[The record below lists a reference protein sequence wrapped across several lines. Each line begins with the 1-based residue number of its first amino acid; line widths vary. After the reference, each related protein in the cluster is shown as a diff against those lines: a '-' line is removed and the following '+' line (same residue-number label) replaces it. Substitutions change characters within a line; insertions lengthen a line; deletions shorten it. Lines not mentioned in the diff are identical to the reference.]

1 MEYLANVLP
10 VDPKFWTLSKATM
23 TKDLIKIEA
32 GGTASTTL
40 THDQVQFTPKAFKVT
55 VKFLGE
61 FDEFSPAAFAKLLI
75 KDKDKKYQVFTAPF
89 QVTSKTSNA
98 YYMQAELITNVAD
111 FNTLI
116 FQFNTEEYVEITE
129 WKLYPSSDIDTN
141 TLNTIESMLPQ
152 FLSTFNEKAITI
164 GTNETEI
171 VNLPF
176 AMGEAGNLS
185 CHLLFSYVVEASCK
199 MIVTIKVDGSAEPY
213 TPIVMQVQE
222 GPGFVGIPH
231 SFLQVQAAAHLI
243 SVTVKLEAYENQPSF
258 NVTGSISLP
267 VTGTFT
273 GTFADP
279 VEGTTEELS
288 GSLNGTASGN
298 ASMTATRSSAG
309 QLKASIQPKAVRYT
323 CEGRGILNGQSGE
336 YPHAEVSETYDEYP
350 IINIGRIQCSTTC
363 EVTTSDYTNIDNI
376 ERYTYPTVSLDE
388 LGYTADIPIAAVK
401 AFGATER
408 WVYDSSKADMIHI
421 TGNVVLTSTGLTF
434 ENGVGEGIVTYDAL
448 YPTEDYDPLINCV
461 DFTASGA
468 PNIRFAFSTDGSNW
482 FVTDETSTWQAIN
495 LTMPEMSSRGIIPA
509 QLATLDSNVFKA
521 LFERGGA
528 KKLTIAVY
536 MVSSIQQTSFTLNNI
551 VVYYSTDESN
561 LPLLAPVITF
571 AIAEDSKARV
581 HWQVPTGQPRAIKLY
596 YGESVDFG
604 QTLQSDVGAT
614 FCEVPDLS
622 NRTKYYF
629 AAATLGY
636 GRESELSNIMS
647 VVPTTPVPRF
657 LVCEADISKITL
669 QWQTVG
675 AVYDSYN
682 VYLGTSEDNLVL
694 HTNTTEM
701 QTVIENLQNN
711 VEYFVALTGV
721 KPDEESWFSEIRTA
735 RPLLPI
741 LSIQSITA
749 GRKEV
754 RIVASLPDKYKDYD
768 GFVSYKVY
776 YGTSPQELDTVLTF
790 SSLDITISGLSTDV
804 QYFFYVTGCTDTEES
819 TPSDMVSAATDPYS
833 ADVYEEEC
841 TLSTSPAGDF
851 TCPSNF
857 VIGAVSTRGTIDTRR
872 FTGVLH
878 RVLIYTGDKIEHYY
892 LPATLNGA
900 SGLLDTVTGS
910 FITPT
915 EGITC
920 VVDEPI
926 GVKLIEGTQY
936 DIFDGIYLDG
946 IAYFTTPYTPSSDTR
961 VEAEFTTGTFK
972 ECALFGS
979 RASLDEKK
987 FVCFLLKQTIMNYQF
1002 NTSFVSCDVPN
1013 YDAKR
1018 ILIKLKKGLFSY
1030 TKGLR
1035 KQTSTAFTTL
1045 YNTGP
1050 TKPLQSTADVIYPF
1064 MVEVTQGIQKY
1075 IIPETGR
1082 YQIVATGAAGGSG
1095 GGSSTNNSCKGGFGA
1110 IIGGEFDLV
1119 ANDELYLL
1127 VGQKGTDNPQVASDA
1142 TTGGGGGMSVVAIK
1156 DDTQTDKLFGTIPVR
1171 PLIVAGAGNGGGDAA
1186 YSGTPGNDALL
1197 DEGNSDAFLSKD
1209 YSGGGYRQYRN
1220 NSYCGKSFLVGGDAA
1235 SYYYTRNG
1243 NGSYAGFGGG
1253 GSNKDNGAGGG
1264 GGGYRG
1270 GVLGSHGGSS
1280 YNAGENP
1287 TATLNTKRTDGL
1299 IKIKLIGGT
1308 E

>member
-10 VDPKFWTLSKATM
+10 VDPKSWTLSKATM

-129 WKLYPSSDIDTN
+129 WKLYPSSDIDNN

-152 FLSTFNEKAITI
+152 FLSTFNENAITI

-185 CHLLFSYVVEASCK
+185 CHLLFSYAVEASCK

-273 GTFADP
+273 GKFTDP

-288 GSLNGTASGN
+288 GSLDGTASGN

-309 QLKASIQPKAVRYT
+309 QLKASIQAKAVRYT
-323 CEGRGILNGQSGE
+323 CEGRGILNGQGGE

-350 IINIGRIQCSTTC
+350 IINIGLIQCSTTC

-376 ERYTYPTVSLDE
+376 ERYTYPIVSLDE

-401 AFGATER
+401 VFGATEY

-434 ENGVGEGIVTYDAL
+434 ENGIGEGIVTYDAL

-461 DFTASGA
+461 DFTASGT

-482 FVTDETSTWQAIN
+482 FVTDETNTWQSIN
-495 LTMPEMSSRGIIPA
+495 LTMSEMSSRGIIPA
-509 QLATLDSNVFKA
+509 QLATLDSEVFKA

-536 MVSSIQQTSFTLNNI
+536 MVSSYQQTSFTLNNI

-581 HWQVPTGQPRAIKLY
+581 HWQAPTGQPRAIKLY

-636 GRESELSNIMS
+636 GRESELSNVMS

-669 QWQTVG
+669 QWQIVG

-682 VYLGTSEDNLVL
+682 VYLGTSDDNLVL

-701 QTVIENLQNN
+701 QAVLENLQNN

-735 RPLLPI
+735 RPLLPVLVI
-741 LSIQSITA
+741 SDVNTGQTSVMMKLN
-749 GRKEV
+749 
-754 RIVASLPDKYKDYD
+754 LPDRYAEYEGYTKYR
-768 GFVSYKVY
+768 VY
-776 YGTSPQELDTVLTF
+776 YGTDPEVLTDYIEVTDTNVSVTNLVTDTQYYF
-790 SSLDITISGLSTDV
+790 YATGLTE
-804 QYFFYVTGCTDTEES
+804 TEES
-819 TPSDMVSAATDPYS
+819 TPSDVVSAATD
-833 ADVYEEEC
+833 
-841 TLSTSPAGDF
+841 
-851 TCPSNF
+851 
-857 VIGAVSTRGTIDTRR
+857 
-872 FTGVLH
+872 
-878 RVLIYTGDKIEHYY
+878 
-892 LPATLNGA
+892 
-900 SGLLDTVTGS
+900 
-910 FITPT
+910 
-915 EGITC
+915 
-920 VVDEPI
+920 
-926 GVKLIEGTQY
+926 
-936 DIFDGIYLDG
+936 
-946 IAYFTTPYTPSSDTR
+946 SS
-961 VEAEFTTGTFK
+961 
-972 ECALFGS
+972 
-979 RASLDEKK
+979 
-987 FVCFLLKQTIMNYQF
+987 LK
-1002 NTSFVSCDVPN
+1002 
-1013 YDAKR
+1013 
-1018 ILIKLKKGLFSY
+1018 
-1030 TKGLR
+1030 
-1035 KQTSTAFTTL
+1035 FTTL
-1045 YNTGP
+1045 GHVGRDKP
-1050 TKPLQSTADVIYPF
+1050 TQADADAQYEQT
-1064 MVEVTQGIQKY
+1064 VEVTSGIQKW
-1075 IIPETGR
+1075 IVPKTGR
-1082 YQIVATGAAGGSG
+1082 YLISATGAAGGKG
-1095 GGSSTNNSCKGGFGA
+1095 GGVLTNTACLGGFGA
-1110 IIGGEFDLV
+1110 IISGEFNLT
-1119 ANDELYLL
+1119 AGDELYML
-1127 VGQKGTDNPQVASDA
+1127 VGNKGTDNMQTSGDA
-1142 TTGGGGGMSVVAIK
+1142 TTGAGGGMSVVAIK
-1156 DDTQTDKLFGTIPVR
+1156 DDTQTDMLLSTIPVR
-1171 PLIVAGAGNGGGDAA
+1171 PLVVAGAGNGGGDAK
-1186 YSGTPGNDALL
+1186 YSGVAGADALL
-1197 DEGNSDAFLSKD
+1197 DEGTNDGYLSND

-1220 NSYCGKSFLVGGDAA
+1220 SSYCGKSFLEGGDAA
-1235 SYYYTRNG
+1235 TNTYTRSG
-1243 NGSYAGFGGG
+1243 NSSTAGFGGG
-1253 GSNKDNGAGGG
+1253 GSNLDDGAGGG
-1264 GGGYRG
+1264 GAGYRG
-1270 GVLGSHGGSS
+1270 SYRGATFGGSS
-1280 YNAGENP
+1280 YNAGGNP
-1287 TATLNTKRTDGL
+1287 TAILNTERTDGL

>member
-10 VDPKFWTLSKATM
+10 VDPKSWTLSKATM

-40 THDQVQFTPKAFKVT
+40 THEQVQFTPKAFKVT

-129 WKLYPSSDIDTN
+129 WKLYPSSDIDNN

-152 FLSTFNEKAITI
+152 FLSTFNENAITI

-273 GTFADP
+273 GKFTDP

-288 GSLNGTASGN
+288 GSLDGTASGN

-309 QLKASIQPKAVRYT
+309 QLKASIQAKAVRYT
-323 CEGRGILNGQSGE
+323 CEGRGILNGQGGE

-350 IINIGRIQCSTTC
+350 IINIGLIQCSTTC

-376 ERYTYPTVSLDE
+376 ERYTYPIVSLDE

-401 AFGATER
+401 AFGATEY
-408 WVYDSSKADMIHI
+408 WVYNSSKADMIHI

-434 ENGVGEGIVTYDAL
+434 ENGIGEGIVTYDAL

-461 DFTASGA
+461 DFTASDT

-482 FVTDETSTWQAIN
+482 FVTDETNTWQSIN
-495 LTMPEMSSRGIIPA
+495 LTMSEMSSRGIIPA
-509 QLATLDSNVFKA
+509 QLATLDSEVFKA

-536 MVSSIQQTSFTLNNI
+536 MVSSYQQNSFTLSNI

-636 GRESELSNIMS
+636 GRESELSNVMS

-669 QWQTVG
+669 QWQIVG

-701 QTVIENLQNN
+701 QAVLENLQNN

-735 RPLLPI
+735 RPLLPVLVI
-741 LSIQSITA
+741 SDVNTDQTSVMMKLN
-749 GRKEV
+749 
-754 RIVASLPDKYKDYD
+754 LPDRYAEYEGYTKYR
-768 GFVSYKVY
+768 VY
-776 YGTSPQELDTVLTF
+776 YGTDPEVLTDYIEVTDTNVSVTNLVTDTQYYF
-790 SSLDITISGLSTDV
+790 YATGLTE
-804 QYFFYVTGCTDTEES
+804 TEES
-819 TPSDMVSAATDPYS
+819 TPSDVVSAATD
-833 ADVYEEEC
+833 
-841 TLSTSPAGDF
+841 
-851 TCPSNF
+851 
-857 VIGAVSTRGTIDTRR
+857 
-872 FTGVLH
+872 
-878 RVLIYTGDKIEHYY
+878 
-892 LPATLNGA
+892 
-900 SGLLDTVTGS
+900 
-910 FITPT
+910 
-915 EGITC
+915 
-920 VVDEPI
+920 
-926 GVKLIEGTQY
+926 
-936 DIFDGIYLDG
+936 
-946 IAYFTTPYTPSSDTR
+946 SS
-961 VEAEFTTGTFK
+961 
-972 ECALFGS
+972 
-979 RASLDEKK
+979 
-987 FVCFLLKQTIMNYQF
+987 LK
-1002 NTSFVSCDVPN
+1002 
-1013 YDAKR
+1013 
-1018 ILIKLKKGLFSY
+1018 
-1030 TKGLR
+1030 
-1035 KQTSTAFTTL
+1035 FTTL
-1045 YNTGP
+1045 GHVGRDKP
-1050 TKPLQSTADVIYPF
+1050 TQADADAQYEQT
-1064 MVEVTQGIQKY
+1064 VEVTSGIQKW
-1075 IIPETGR
+1075 IVPETGR
-1082 YQIVATGAAGGSG
+1082 YLISATGAAGGKG
-1095 GGSSTNNSCKGGFGA
+1095 GGVLTNTACLGGFGA
-1110 IIGGEFDLV
+1110 IISGEFNLT
-1119 ANDELYLL
+1119 AGDELYML
-1127 VGQKGTDNPQVASDA
+1127 VGNKGTDNMQTSGDA
-1142 TTGGGGGMSVVAIK
+1142 TTGAGGGMSVVAIK
-1156 DDTQTDKLFGTIPVR
+1156 DDTQTDMLFSTIPVR
-1171 PLIVAGAGNGGGDAA
+1171 PLVVAGAGNGGGDAK
-1186 YSGTPGNDALL
+1186 YSGVAGADALL
-1197 DEGNSDAFLSKD
+1197 DEGTNDGYLSND

-1220 NSYCGKSFLVGGDAA
+1220 SSYCGKSFLEGGDAA
-1235 SYYYTRNG
+1235 TNTYTRSG
-1243 NGSYAGFGGG
+1243 NSSTAGFGGG
-1253 GSNKDNGAGGG
+1253 GSNLDDGAGGG
-1264 GGGYRG
+1264 GAGYRG
-1270 GVLGSHGGSS
+1270 SYRGATFGGSS
-1280 YNAGENP
+1280 YNAGGNP
-1287 TATLNTKRTDGL
+1287 TAALNTERTDGL

>member
-10 VDPKFWTLSKATM
+10 VDPKSWTLSKATM

-129 WKLYPSSDIDTN
+129 WKLYPSSDIDNN

-152 FLSTFNEKAITI
+152 FLSTFNENAITI

-273 GTFADP
+273 GKFTDP

-288 GSLNGTASGN
+288 GSLDGTASGN

-309 QLKASIQPKAVRYT
+309 QLKASIQAKAVRYT
-323 CEGRGILNGQSGE
+323 CEGRGILNGQGGE

-350 IINIGRIQCSTTC
+350 IINIGLIQCSTTC

-376 ERYTYPTVSLDE
+376 ERYTYPIVSLDE

-401 AFGATER
+401 AFGATEY

-434 ENGVGEGIVTYDAL
+434 ENGIGEGIVTYDAL

-461 DFTASGA
+461 DFTASGT

-482 FVTDETSTWQAIN
+482 FVTDETNTWQSIN
-495 LTMPEMSSRGIIPA
+495 LTMSEMSSRGIIPA
-509 QLATLDSNVFKA
+509 QLATLDSEVFKA

-536 MVSSIQQTSFTLNNI
+536 MVSSYQQTSFTLNNI

-581 HWQVPTGQPRAIKLY
+581 HWQAPTGQPRAIKLY

-636 GRESELSNIMS
+636 GRESELSNVMS

-669 QWQTVG
+669 QWQIVG

-682 VYLGTSEDNLVL
+682 VYLGTSDDNLVL

-701 QTVIENLQNN
+701 QAVLENLQNN

-735 RPLLPI
+735 RPLLPVLVI
-741 LSIQSITA
+741 SDVNTGQTSVMMKLN
-749 GRKEV
+749 
-754 RIVASLPDKYKDYD
+754 LPDRYAEYEGYTKYR
-768 GFVSYKVY
+768 VY
-776 YGTSPQELDTVLTF
+776 YGTDPEVLTDYIEVTDTNVSVTNLVTDTQYYF
-790 SSLDITISGLSTDV
+790 YATGLTE
-804 QYFFYVTGCTDTEES
+804 TEES
-819 TPSDMVSAATDPYS
+819 TPSDVVSAATD
-833 ADVYEEEC
+833 
-841 TLSTSPAGDF
+841 
-851 TCPSNF
+851 
-857 VIGAVSTRGTIDTRR
+857 
-872 FTGVLH
+872 
-878 RVLIYTGDKIEHYY
+878 
-892 LPATLNGA
+892 
-900 SGLLDTVTGS
+900 
-910 FITPT
+910 
-915 EGITC
+915 
-920 VVDEPI
+920 
-926 GVKLIEGTQY
+926 
-936 DIFDGIYLDG
+936 
-946 IAYFTTPYTPSSDTR
+946 SS
-961 VEAEFTTGTFK
+961 
-972 ECALFGS
+972 
-979 RASLDEKK
+979 
-987 FVCFLLKQTIMNYQF
+987 LK
-1002 NTSFVSCDVPN
+1002 
-1013 YDAKR
+1013 
-1018 ILIKLKKGLFSY
+1018 
-1030 TKGLR
+1030 
-1035 KQTSTAFTTL
+1035 FTTL
-1045 YNTGP
+1045 GHVGRDKP
-1050 TKPLQSTADVIYPF
+1050 TQADADAQYEQT
-1064 MVEVTQGIQKY
+1064 VEVTSGIQKW
-1075 IIPETGR
+1075 IVPETGR
-1082 YQIVATGAAGGSG
+1082 YLISATGAAGGKG
-1095 GGSSTNNSCKGGFGA
+1095 GGVLTNTACLGGFGA
-1110 IIGGEFDLV
+1110 IISGEFNLT
-1119 ANDELYLL
+1119 AGDELYML
-1127 VGQKGTDNPQVASDA
+1127 VGNKGTDNMQTSGDA
-1142 TTGGGGGMSVVAIK
+1142 TTGAGGGMSVVAIK
-1156 DDTQTDKLFGTIPVR
+1156 DDTQTDMLFSTIPVR
-1171 PLIVAGAGNGGGDAA
+1171 PLVVAGAGNGGGDAK
-1186 YSGTPGNDALL
+1186 YSGVAGADALL
-1197 DEGNSDAFLSKD
+1197 DEGTNDGYLSND

-1220 NSYCGKSFLVGGDAA
+1220 SSYCGKSFLEGGDAA
-1235 SYYYTRNG
+1235 TNTYTRSG
-1243 NGSYAGFGGG
+1243 NSSTAGFGGG
-1253 GSNKDNGAGGG
+1253 GSNLDDGAGGG
-1264 GGGYRG
+1264 GAGGGGAGYRG
-1270 GVLGSHGGSS
+1270 SYRGASFGGSS

-1287 TATLNTKRTDGL
+1287 TAALNTERTDGI

>member
-1 MEYLANVLP
+1 MKYLANVLP
-10 VDPKFWTLSKATM
+10 VDPKSWTLSKATM

-40 THDQVQFTPKAFKVT
+40 THDQVQFTPKVFKVT

-89 QVTSKTSNA
+89 NVTSKMSNA
-98 YYMQAELITNVAD
+98 HYMQAELITNVAD

-129 WKLYPSSDIDTN
+129 WKLYPSSDIDSS

-152 FLSTFNEKAITI
+152 FLSTFNENAITI

-243 SVTVKLEAYENQPSF
+243 SVTVKLE
-258 NVTGSISLP
+258 
-267 VTGTFT
+267 
-273 GTFADP
+273 D
-279 VEGTTEELS
+279 
-288 GSLNGTASGN
+288 
-298 ASMTATRSSAG
+298 TATGSSAG

-323 CEGRGILNGQSGE
+323 CEGRGILNGQGGE

-350 IINIGRIQCSTTC
+350 IINVGLIQCSTTC
-363 EVTTSDYTNIDNI
+363 EVTASDYTNIDNI

-388 LGYTADIPIAAVK
+388 FECTADIPIAAIK
-401 AFGATER
+401 AFGAAEY
-408 WVYDSSKADMIHI
+408 WVYDSSNADMIHI
-421 TGNVVLTSTGLTF
+421 TGNVVLTSAGLTF

-448 YPTEDYDPLINCV
+448 YPTEDYDPLINYV
-461 DFTASGA
+461 DFTASGT

-482 FVTDETSTWQAIN
+482 FVTDETNTWQAIN
-495 LTMPEMSSRGIIPA
+495 LTMSEMGSRGIIPA
-509 QLATLDSNVFKA
+509 QLATLDSEVFKA

-536 MVSSIQQTSFTLNNI
+536 MVSPYQQTSFTLNNI
-551 VVYYSTDESN
+551 VVYCSTDESN

-647 VVPTTPVPRF
+647 VVPTTPVPSF

-669 QWQTVG
+669 KWQIVG

-721 KPDEESWFSEIRTA
+721 KPDDESWFSEIRTA
-735 RPLLPI
+735 RPLLPVLVI
-741 LSIQSITA
+741 SDVNTDQTSVMMKLN
-749 GRKEV
+749 
-754 RIVASLPDKYKDYD
+754 LPDRYTEYEGYIKYR
-768 GFVSYKVY
+768 VY
-776 YGTSPQELDTVLTF
+776 YGTDHEALTDYIEVTDTNVSVTNLAPDT
-790 SSLDITISGLSTDV
+790 
-804 QYFFYVTGCTDTEES
+804 QYFFYATGCTTTEES
-819 TPSDMVSAATDPYS
+819 TPS
-833 ADVYEEEC
+833 E
-841 TLSTSPAGDF
+841 
-851 TCPSNF
+851 
-857 VIGAVSTRGTIDTRR
+857 I
-872 FTGVLH
+872 
-878 RVLIYTGDKIEHYY
+878 
-892 LPATLNGA
+892 
-900 SGLLDTVTGS
+900 
-910 FITPT
+910 
-915 EGITC
+915 
-920 VVDEPI
+920 
-926 GVKLIEGTQY
+926 
-936 DIFDGIYLDG
+936 
-946 IAYFTTPYTPSSDTR
+946 
-961 VEAEFTTGTFK
+961 
-972 ECALFGS
+972 
-979 RASLDEKK
+979 
-987 FVCFLLKQTIMNYQF
+987 
-1002 NTSFVSCDVPN
+1002 VP
-1013 YDAKR
+1013 
-1018 ILIKLKKGLFSY
+1018 
-1030 TKGLR
+1030 
-1035 KQTSTAFTTL
+1035 
-1045 YNTGP
+1045 
-1050 TKPLQSTADVIYPF
+1050 
-1064 MVEVTQGIQKY
+1064 
-1075 IIPETGR
+1075 
-1082 YQIVATGAAGGSG
+1082 
-1095 GGSSTNNSCKGGFGA
+1095 
-1110 IIGGEFDLV
+1110 
-1119 ANDELYLL
+1119 
-1127 VGQKGTDNPQVASDA
+1127 A
-1142 TTGGGGGMSVVAIK
+1142 TTGETIK
-1156 DDTQTDKLFGTIPVR
+1156 K
-1171 PLIVAGAGNGGGDAA
+1171 
-1186 YSGTPGNDALL
+1186 
-1197 DEGNSDAFLSKD
+1197 
-1209 YSGGGYRQYRN
+1209 
-1220 NSYCGKSFLVGGDAA
+1220 
-1235 SYYYTRNG
+1235 
-1243 NGSYAGFGGG
+1243 
-1253 GSNKDNGAGGG
+1253 
-1264 GGGYRG
+1264 
-1270 GVLGSHGGSS
+1270 
-1280 YNAGENP
+1280 
-1287 TATLNTKRTDGL
+1287 
-1299 IKIKLIGGT
+1299 IGGT

>member
-23 TKDLIKIEA
+23 TKSLIKIEA

-129 WKLYPSSDIDTN
+129 WKLYPSSDIDNN

-152 FLSTFNEKAITI
+152 FLSTFNENAITI

-213 TPIVMQVQE
+213 TPIVMQIQD

-243 SVTVKLEAYENQPSF
+243 SVTVKLEAYENQS
-258 NVTGSISLP
+258 
-267 VTGTFT
+267 
-273 GTFADP
+273 D
-279 VEGTTEELS
+279 
-288 GSLNGTASGN
+288 
-298 ASMTATRSSAG
+298 

-350 IINIGRIQCSTTC
+350 IINIGLIQCSTTC

-388 LGYTADIPIAAVK
+388 LGYTTDIPIAAVK
-401 AFGATER
+401 AFGAAER
-408 WVYDSSKADMIHI
+408 WVYDSSKADMIHL

-434 ENGVGEGIVTYDAL
+434 ENGIGEGIVTYDAL
-448 YPTEDYDPLINCV
+448 YPTEDYDPLINRV

-468 PNIRFAFSTDGSNW
+468 PNVRFAFSTDGSNW
-482 FVTDETSTWQAIN
+482 FVTDETNTWQAIN

-509 QLATLDSNVFKA
+509 QLATLDSEVFKA

-571 AIAEDSKARV
+571 AIAEDSKARI

-636 GRESELSNIMS
+636 GRESEKSNILS
-647 VVPTTPVPRF
+647 AVPTTPVPRF
-657 LVCEADISKITL
+657 LLCEADISKITL
-669 QWQTVG
+669 QWQIVG

-682 VYLGTSEDNLVL
+682 VYIGTSESTLTL
-694 HTNTTEM
+694 HSNTTEM
-701 QTVIENLQNN
+701 QTVIDNLPNN

-721 KPDEESWFSEIRTA
+721 KTSEESWFSEIRTA
-735 RPLLPI
+735 RPLLPVLKASRI
-741 LSIQSITA
+741 VPSKDSI
-749 GRKEV
+749 EV
-754 RIVASLPDKYKDYD
+754 RVALPDKYAEYT
-768 GFVSYKVY
+768 GFVKYRVY
-776 YGTSPQELDTVLTF
+776 YGT
-790 SSLDITISGLSTDV
+790 TIEDLST
-804 QYFFYVTGCTDTEES
+804 YVESADTTLIIPDLTVDTLYYLYITGLTAIEES
-819 TPSDMVSAATDPYS
+819 TPSSMYEATT
-833 ADVYEEEC
+833 ADKP
-841 TLSTSPAGDF
+841 T
-851 TCPSNF
+851 
-857 VIGAVSTRGTIDTRR
+857 
-872 FTGVLH
+872 VLETA
-878 RVLIYTGDKIEHYY
+878 I
-892 LPATLNGA
+892 A
-900 SGLLDTVTGS
+900 SQKS
-910 FITPT
+910 
-915 EGITC
+915 
-920 VVDEPI
+920 
-926 GVKLIEGTQY
+926 
-936 DIFDGIYLDG
+936 
-946 IAYFTTPYTPSSDTR
+946 
-961 VEAEFTTGTFK
+961 
-972 ECALFGS
+972 FGS
-979 RASLDEKK
+979 SWD
-987 FVCFLLKQTIMNYQF
+987 
-1002 NTSFVSCDVPN
+1002 
-1013 YDAKR
+1013 
-1018 ILIKLKKGLFSY
+1018 
-1030 TKGLR
+1030 
-1035 KQTSTAFTTL
+1035 ST
-1045 YNTGP
+1045 
-1050 TKPLQSTADVIYPF
+1050 
-1064 MVEVTQGIQKY
+1064 
-1075 IIPETGR
+1075 
-1082 YQIVATGAAGGSG
+1082 
-1095 GGSSTNNSCKGGFGA
+1095 
-1110 IIGGEFDLV
+1110 GE
-1119 ANDELYLL
+1119 
-1127 VGQKGTDNPQVASDA
+1127 
-1142 TTGGGGGMSVVAIK
+1142 
-1156 DDTQTDKLFGTIPVR
+1156 
-1171 PLIVAGAGNGGGDAA
+1171 
-1186 YSGTPGNDALL
+1186 
-1197 DEGNSDAFLSKD
+1197 
-1209 YSGGGYRQYRN
+1209 
-1220 NSYCGKSFLVGGDAA
+1220 
-1235 SYYYTRNG
+1235 
-1243 NGSYAGFGGG
+1243 
-1253 GSNKDNGAGGG
+1253 
-1264 GGGYRG
+1264 
-1270 GVLGSHGGSS
+1270 
-1280 YNAGENP
+1280 
-1287 TATLNTKRTDGL
+1287 DGW
-1299 IKIKLIGGT
+1299 
-1308 E
+1308 

>member
-10 VDPKFWTLSKATM
+10 VDPKSWTLSKATM

-129 WKLYPSSDIDTN
+129 WKLYPSSDIDNN

-152 FLSTFNEKAITI
+152 FLSTFNENAITI

-273 GTFADP
+273 GKFTDP

-288 GSLNGTASGN
+288 GSLDGTASGN

-309 QLKASIQPKAVRYT
+309 QLKASIQAKAVRYT
-323 CEGRGILNGQSGE
+323 CEGRGILNGQGGE

-350 IINIGRIQCSTTC
+350 IINIGLIQCSTTC

-376 ERYTYPTVSLDE
+376 ERYTYPIVSLDE

-401 AFGATER
+401 AFGATEY

-434 ENGVGEGIVTYDAL
+434 ENGIGEGIVTYDAL

-461 DFTASGA
+461 DFTASGT

-482 FVTDETSTWQAIN
+482 FVTDETNTWQSIN
-495 LTMPEMSSRGIIPA
+495 LTMSEMSSRGIIPA
-509 QLATLDSNVFKA
+509 QLATLDSEVFKA

-536 MVSSIQQTSFTLNNI
+536 MVSSYQQTSFTLNNI

-581 HWQVPTGQPRAIKLY
+581 HWQAPTGQPRAIKLY

-636 GRESELSNIMS
+636 GRESELSNVMS

-669 QWQTVG
+669 QWQIVG

-701 QTVIENLQNN
+701 QAVLENLQNN

-735 RPLLPI
+735 RPLLPVLVI
-741 LSIQSITA
+741 SDVNTGQTSAMMKLN
-749 GRKEV
+749 
-754 RIVASLPDKYKDYD
+754 LPDRYAEYEGYTKYR
-768 GFVSYKVY
+768 VY
-776 YGTSPQELDTVLTF
+776 YGTDPEVLTDYIEVTDTNVSVTNLVTDTQYYF
-790 SSLDITISGLSTDV
+790 YATGLTE
-804 QYFFYVTGCTDTEES
+804 TEES
-819 TPSDMVSAATDPYS
+819 TPSDVVSVATD
-833 ADVYEEEC
+833 
-841 TLSTSPAGDF
+841 
-851 TCPSNF
+851 
-857 VIGAVSTRGTIDTRR
+857 
-872 FTGVLH
+872 
-878 RVLIYTGDKIEHYY
+878 
-892 LPATLNGA
+892 
-900 SGLLDTVTGS
+900 
-910 FITPT
+910 
-915 EGITC
+915 
-920 VVDEPI
+920 
-926 GVKLIEGTQY
+926 
-936 DIFDGIYLDG
+936 
-946 IAYFTTPYTPSSDTR
+946 SS
-961 VEAEFTTGTFK
+961 
-972 ECALFGS
+972 
-979 RASLDEKK
+979 
-987 FVCFLLKQTIMNYQF
+987 LK
-1002 NTSFVSCDVPN
+1002 
-1013 YDAKR
+1013 
-1018 ILIKLKKGLFSY
+1018 
-1030 TKGLR
+1030 
-1035 KQTSTAFTTL
+1035 FTTL
-1045 YNTGP
+1045 GHVGRDKP
-1050 TKPLQSTADVIYPF
+1050 TQADADAQYEQT
-1064 MVEVTQGIQKY
+1064 VEVTSGIQKW
-1075 IIPETGR
+1075 IVPETGR
-1082 YQIVATGAAGGSG
+1082 YLISATGAAGGKG
-1095 GGSSTNNSCKGGFGA
+1095 GGVLTNTACLGGFGA
-1110 IIGGEFDLV
+1110 IISGEFNLT
-1119 ANDELYLL
+1119 AGDELYML
-1127 VGQKGTDNPQVASDA
+1127 VGNKGTDNMQTSGDA
-1142 TTGGGGGMSVVAIK
+1142 TTGAGGGMSVVAIK
-1156 DDTQTDKLFGTIPVR
+1156 DDTQTDMLFSTIPVR
-1171 PLIVAGAGNGGGDAA
+1171 PLVVAGAGNGGGDAK
-1186 YSGTPGNDALL
+1186 YSGVAGADALL
-1197 DEGNSDAFLSKD
+1197 DEGTNDGYLSND

-1220 NSYCGKSFLVGGDAA
+1220 SSYCGKSFLEGGDAA
-1235 SYYYTRNG
+1235 TNTYTRSG
-1243 NGSYAGFGGG
+1243 NSSTAGFGGG
-1253 GSNKDNGAGGG
+1253 GSNLDDGAGGG
-1264 GGGYRG
+1264 GAGYRG
-1270 GVLGSHGGSS
+1270 SYRGATFGGSS
-1280 YNAGENP
+1280 YNAGGNP
-1287 TATLNTKRTDGL
+1287 TAVLNTERTDGL

>member
-10 VDPKFWTLSKATM
+10 VDPKSWTLSKATM

-32 GGTASTTL
+32 GGTVSTTL

-129 WKLYPSSDIDTN
+129 WKLYPSSDIDNN

-152 FLSTFNEKAITI
+152 FLSAFNENAITI

-273 GTFADP
+273 GTYTDP
-279 VEGTTEELS
+279 VEGTTEELN
-288 GSLNGTASGN
+288 GSREGTASGK
-298 ASMTATRSSAG
+298 ASMTATRSSTG
-309 QLKASIQPKAVRYT
+309 QLKASIQAKAVRYT
-323 CEGRGILNGQSGE
+323 CEGRGILNGQGGE

-350 IINIGRIQCSTTC
+350 IINIGLIQCSTTC
-363 EVTTSDYTNIDNI
+363 EVTTSDYANIDSI

-401 AFGATER
+401 AFGATEY

-421 TGNVVLTSTGLTF
+421 TGNVILTSTGLTF
-434 ENGVGEGIVTYDAL
+434 ENGVGEGIVTYDTL

-461 DFTASGA
+461 DFTALGT

-482 FVTDETSTWQAIN
+482 FVTDETNTWQSIN
-495 LTMPEMSSRGIIPA
+495 LTMSEMSSRGIIPA
-509 QLATLDSNVFKA
+509 QLATLDSEVFKA

-536 MVSSIQQTSFTLNNI
+536 MVSSYQQTSFTLNNI

-581 HWQVPTGQPRAIKLY
+581 HWQAPTGQPRAIKLY

-636 GRESELSNIMS
+636 GRESELSNVMS

-657 LVCEADISKITL
+657 LVCEADINKITL
-669 QWQTVG
+669 QWQIVG

-682 VYLGTSEDNLVL
+682 VYLGTSDDNLVL

-701 QTVIENLQNN
+701 QAVLENLQNN

-735 RPLLPI
+735 RPLLPVLVI
-741 LSIQSITA
+741 SDVNTGQTSVMMKLN
-749 GRKEV
+749 
-754 RIVASLPDKYKDYD
+754 LPDRYAEYEGYTKYR
-768 GFVSYKVY
+768 VY
-776 YGTSPQELDTVLTF
+776 YGTDPEVLTDYIEVTDTNVSVTNLVTDTQYYF
-790 SSLDITISGLSTDV
+790 YATGLTE
-804 QYFFYVTGCTDTEES
+804 TEES
-819 TPSDMVSAATDPYS
+819 TPSDVVSAATD
-833 ADVYEEEC
+833 
-841 TLSTSPAGDF
+841 
-851 TCPSNF
+851 
-857 VIGAVSTRGTIDTRR
+857 
-872 FTGVLH
+872 
-878 RVLIYTGDKIEHYY
+878 
-892 LPATLNGA
+892 
-900 SGLLDTVTGS
+900 
-910 FITPT
+910 
-915 EGITC
+915 
-920 VVDEPI
+920 
-926 GVKLIEGTQY
+926 
-936 DIFDGIYLDG
+936 
-946 IAYFTTPYTPSSDTR
+946 SS
-961 VEAEFTTGTFK
+961 
-972 ECALFGS
+972 
-979 RASLDEKK
+979 
-987 FVCFLLKQTIMNYQF
+987 LK
-1002 NTSFVSCDVPN
+1002 
-1013 YDAKR
+1013 
-1018 ILIKLKKGLFSY
+1018 
-1030 TKGLR
+1030 
-1035 KQTSTAFTTL
+1035 FTTL
-1045 YNTGP
+1045 GHVGRDKP
-1050 TKPLQSTADVIYPF
+1050 TQADADAQYEQT
-1064 MVEVTQGIQKY
+1064 VEVTSGIQKW
-1075 IIPETGR
+1075 IVPKTGR
-1082 YQIVATGAAGGSG
+1082 YLISATGAAGGKG
-1095 GGSSTNNSCKGGFGA
+1095 GGVLTNTACLGGFGA
-1110 IIGGEFDLV
+1110 IISGEFNLT
-1119 ANDELYLL
+1119 AGDELYML
-1127 VGQKGTDNPQVASDA
+1127 VGNKGTDNMQTSGDA
-1142 TTGGGGGMSVVAIK
+1142 TTGAGGGMSVVAIK
-1156 DDTQTDKLFGTIPVR
+1156 DDTQTDMLLSTIPVR
-1171 PLIVAGAGNGGGDAA
+1171 PLVVAGAGNGGGDAK
-1186 YSGTPGNDALL
+1186 YSGVAGADALL
-1197 DEGNSDAFLSKD
+1197 DEGTNDGYLSND

-1220 NSYCGKSFLVGGDAA
+1220 SSYCGKSFLEGGDAA
-1235 SYYYTRNG
+1235 TNTYTRSG
-1243 NGSYAGFGGG
+1243 NSSTAGFGGG
-1253 GSNKDNGAGGG
+1253 GSNLDDGAGGG
-1264 GGGYRG
+1264 GAGYRG
-1270 GVLGSHGGSS
+1270 SYRGASFGGSS

-1287 TATLNTKRTDGL
+1287 TAALNTERTDGI

>member
-10 VDPKFWTLSKATM
+10 VDPKSWTLSKATM

-129 WKLYPSSDIDTN
+129 WKLYPSSDIDNN

-152 FLSTFNEKAITI
+152 FLSTFNENAITI

-273 GTFADP
+273 GKFTDP

-288 GSLNGTASGN
+288 GSLDGTASGN

-309 QLKASIQPKAVRYT
+309 QLKASIQAKAVRYT
-323 CEGRGILNGQSGE
+323 CEGRDILNGQSGE

-350 IINIGRIQCSTTC
+350 IINIGLIQCSTTC

-376 ERYTYPTVSLDE
+376 ERYTYPIVSLDE

-401 AFGATER
+401 AFGATEY

-434 ENGVGEGIVTYDAL
+434 ENGIGEGIVTYDAL

-461 DFTASGA
+461 DFTASGT

-482 FVTDETSTWQAIN
+482 FVTDETNTWQSIN
-495 LTMPEMSSRGIIPA
+495 LTMSEMSSRGIIPV
-509 QLATLDSNVFKA
+509 QLATLDSEVFKA

-536 MVSSIQQTSFTLNNI
+536 MVSSYQQTSFTLNNI

-581 HWQVPTGQPRAIKLY
+581 HWQAPTGPPRAIKLY

-636 GRESELSNIMS
+636 GRESELSNVMS

-669 QWQTVG
+669 QWQIVG

-682 VYLGTSEDNLVL
+682 VYLGTSDDNLVL

-701 QTVIENLQNN
+701 QAVLENLQNN

-735 RPLLPI
+735 RPLLPVLVI
-741 LSIQSITA
+741 SDVNTGQTSVMMKLN
-749 GRKEV
+749 
-754 RIVASLPDKYKDYD
+754 LPDRYAEYEGYTKYR
-768 GFVSYKVY
+768 VY
-776 YGTSPQELDTVLTF
+776 YGTDPEVLTDYIEVTDTNVSVTNLVTDTQYYF
-790 SSLDITISGLSTDV
+790 YATGLTE
-804 QYFFYVTGCTDTEES
+804 TEES
-819 TPSDMVSAATDPYS
+819 TPSDVVSAATD
-833 ADVYEEEC
+833 
-841 TLSTSPAGDF
+841 
-851 TCPSNF
+851 
-857 VIGAVSTRGTIDTRR
+857 
-872 FTGVLH
+872 
-878 RVLIYTGDKIEHYY
+878 
-892 LPATLNGA
+892 
-900 SGLLDTVTGS
+900 
-910 FITPT
+910 
-915 EGITC
+915 
-920 VVDEPI
+920 
-926 GVKLIEGTQY
+926 
-936 DIFDGIYLDG
+936 
-946 IAYFTTPYTPSSDTR
+946 SS
-961 VEAEFTTGTFK
+961 
-972 ECALFGS
+972 
-979 RASLDEKK
+979 
-987 FVCFLLKQTIMNYQF
+987 LK
-1002 NTSFVSCDVPN
+1002 
-1013 YDAKR
+1013 
-1018 ILIKLKKGLFSY
+1018 
-1030 TKGLR
+1030 
-1035 KQTSTAFTTL
+1035 FTTL
-1045 YNTGP
+1045 GHVGRDKP
-1050 TKPLQSTADVIYPF
+1050 TQADADAQYEQT
-1064 MVEVTQGIQKY
+1064 VEVTSGIQKW
-1075 IIPETGR
+1075 IVPETGR
-1082 YQIVATGAAGGSG
+1082 YLISATGAAGGKG
-1095 GGSSTNNSCKGGFGA
+1095 GGVLTNTACLGGFGA
-1110 IIGGEFDLV
+1110 IISGEFNLT
-1119 ANDELYLL
+1119 AGDELYML
-1127 VGQKGTDNPQVASDA
+1127 VGNKGTDNMQTSGDA
-1142 TTGGGGGMSVVAIK
+1142 TTGAGGGMSVVAIK
-1156 DDTQTDKLFGTIPVR
+1156 DDTQTDMLFSTIPVR
-1171 PLIVAGAGNGGGDAA
+1171 PLVVAGAGNGGGDAK
-1186 YSGTPGNDALL
+1186 YSGVAGADALL
-1197 DEGNSDAFLSKD
+1197 DEGTNDGYLSND

-1220 NSYCGKSFLVGGDAA
+1220 SSYCGKSFLEGGDAA
-1235 SYYYTRNG
+1235 TYTYTRSG
-1243 NGSYAGFGGG
+1243 NSSTAGFGGG
-1253 GSNKDNGAGGG
+1253 GSNLDDGAGGG
-1264 GGGYRG
+1264 GAGYRG
-1270 GVLGSHGGSS
+1270 SYRGASFGGSS

-1287 TATLNTKRTDGL
+1287 TAALNTERTDGI

>member
-10 VDPKFWTLSKATM
+10 VDPKYWTLSKATM
-23 TKDLIKIEA
+23 TKNLIKIEA

-75 KDKDKKYQVFTAPF
+75 KDRDKKYQVFTAPF

-98 YYMQAELITNVAD
+98 YYMQAVLITNVAD

-129 WKLYPSSDIDTN
+129 WKLYPSSDIDSN

-152 FLSTFNEKAITI
+152 FLSTFNENAITI

-231 SFLQVQAAAHLI
+231 SFLHVQAAAHLI
-243 SVTVKLEAYENQPSF
+243 SVTVKLEAYENQS
-258 NVTGSISLP
+258 
-267 VTGTFT
+267 
-273 GTFADP
+273 
-279 VEGTTEELS
+279 
-288 GSLNGTASGN
+288 
-298 ASMTATRSSAG
+298 G

-350 IINIGRIQCSTTC
+350 IINIGLIQCSTTC

-376 ERYTYPTVSLDE
+376 ERYTYPTVSIDE
-388 LGYTADIPIAAVK
+388 LDYTVDIPIAAIK
-401 AFGATER
+401 AFGAAER

-434 ENGVGEGIVTYDAL
+434 ENGIGEGIVTYDAL

-468 PNIRFAFSTDGSNW
+468 PNVRFAFSTDGSNW
-482 FVTDETSTWQAIN
+482 FVTDETNTWQAIN
-495 LTMPEMSSRGIIPA
+495 LTMSEMSSRGIIPA
-509 QLATLDSNVFKA
+509 QLATLDSEVFKA

-669 QWQTVG
+669 QWQIVG
-675 AVYDSYN
+675 AAYDSYN
-682 VYLGTSEDNLVL
+682 VYLGTSEDNLTL
-694 HTNTTEM
+694 HSNTTEM
-701 QTVIENLQNN
+701 QTVLENLQNN

-721 KPDEESWFSEIRTA
+721 KSSEESCFSEIRTA
-735 RPLLPI
+735 RPLLPVLVI
-741 LSIQSITA
+741 SDVSTDQAS
-749 GRKEV
+749 V
-754 RIVASLPDKYKDYD
+754 RMKLNLPDKYSDYR
-768 GFVSYKVY
+768 GYTKYRVY
-776 YGTSPQELDTVLTF
+776 YGTDPATLT
-790 SSLDITISGLSTDV
+790 DYIKVTDV
-804 QYFFYVTGCTDTEES
+804 NVSVTNLATDTRYYFYATGLTETEES
-819 TPSDMVSAATDPYS
+819 TPSDVVSAATDS
-833 ADVYEEEC
+833 
-841 TLSTSPAGDF
+841 
-851 TCPSNF
+851 
-857 VIGAVSTRGTIDTRR
+857 
-872 FTGVLH
+872 
-878 RVLIYTGDKIEHYY
+878 
-892 LPATLNGA
+892 
-900 SGLLDTVTGS
+900 
-910 FITPT
+910 
-915 EGITC
+915 
-920 VVDEPI
+920 
-926 GVKLIEGTQY
+926 
-936 DIFDGIYLDG
+936 
-946 IAYFTTPYTPSSDTR
+946 
-961 VEAEFTTGTFK
+961 
-972 ECALFGS
+972 
-979 RASLDEKK
+979 
-987 FVCFLLKQTIMNYQF
+987 
-1002 NTSFVSCDVPN
+1002 
-1013 YDAKR
+1013 
-1018 ILIKLKKGLFSY
+1018 LIKNK
-1030 TKGLR
+1030 
-1035 KQTSTAFTTL
+1035 
-1045 YNTGP
+1045 
-1050 TKPLQSTADVIYPF
+1050 
-1064 MVEVTQGIQKY
+1064 
-1075 IIPETGR
+1075 
-1082 YQIVATGAAGGSG
+1082 
-1095 GGSSTNNSCKGGFGA
+1095 
-1110 IIGGEFDLV
+1110 
-1119 ANDELYLL
+1119 
-1127 VGQKGTDNPQVASDA
+1127 TD
-1142 TTGGGGGMSVVAIK
+1142 
-1156 DDTQTDKLFGTIPVR
+1156 R
-1171 PLIVAGAGNGGGDAA
+1171 
-1186 YSGTPGNDALL
+1186 
-1197 DEGNSDAFLSKD
+1197 
-1209 YSGGGYRQYRN
+1209 RN
-1220 NSYCGKSFLVGGDAA
+1220 
-1235 SYYYTRNG
+1235 
-1243 NGSYAGFGGG
+1243 
-1253 GSNKDNGAGGG
+1253 
-1264 GGGYRG
+1264 
-1270 GVLGSHGGSS
+1270 
-1280 YNAGENP
+1280 
-1287 TATLNTKRTDGL
+1287 
-1299 IKIKLIGGT
+1299 
-1308 E
+1308 

>member
-10 VDPKFWTLSKATM
+10 VDPKSWTLSKATM

-129 WKLYPSSDIDTN
+129 WKLYPSSDIDNN

-152 FLSTFNEKAITI
+152 FLSTFNENAITI

-273 GTFADP
+273 GKFTDP

-288 GSLNGTASGN
+288 GSLDGTASGN

-309 QLKASIQPKAVRYT
+309 QLKASIQAKAVRYT
-323 CEGRGILNGQSGE
+323 CEGRGILNGQGGE

-350 IINIGRIQCSTTC
+350 IINIGLIQCSTTC

-376 ERYTYPTVSLDE
+376 ERYTYPIVSLDE

-401 AFGATER
+401 AFGATEY

-434 ENGVGEGIVTYDAL
+434 ENGIGEGIVTYDAL

-461 DFTASGA
+461 DFTASGT

-482 FVTDETSTWQAIN
+482 FVTDETNTWQSIN
-495 LTMPEMSSRGIIPA
+495 LTMSEMSSRGIIPA
-509 QLATLDSNVFKA
+509 QLATLDSEVFKA

-536 MVSSIQQTSFTLNNI
+536 MVSSYQQTSFTLNNI

-581 HWQVPTGQPRAIKLY
+581 HWQAPTGQPRAIKLY

-636 GRESELSNIMS
+636 GRESELSNVMS

-669 QWQTVG
+669 QWQIVG

-682 VYLGTSEDNLVL
+682 VYLGTSDDNLVL

-701 QTVIENLQNN
+701 QAVLENLQNN

-735 RPLLPI
+735 RPLLPVLVI
-741 LSIQSITA
+741 SDVNTGQTSVMMKLN
-749 GRKEV
+749 
-754 RIVASLPDKYKDYD
+754 LPDRYAEYEGYTKYR
-768 GFVSYKVY
+768 VY
-776 YGTSPQELDTVLTF
+776 YGTDPEVLTDYIEVTDTNVSVTNLVTDTQYYF
-790 SSLDITISGLSTDV
+790 YATGLTE
-804 QYFFYVTGCTDTEES
+804 TEES
-819 TPSDMVSAATDPYS
+819 TPSDVVSAATD
-833 ADVYEEEC
+833 
-841 TLSTSPAGDF
+841 
-851 TCPSNF
+851 
-857 VIGAVSTRGTIDTRR
+857 
-872 FTGVLH
+872 
-878 RVLIYTGDKIEHYY
+878 
-892 LPATLNGA
+892 
-900 SGLLDTVTGS
+900 
-910 FITPT
+910 
-915 EGITC
+915 
-920 VVDEPI
+920 
-926 GVKLIEGTQY
+926 
-936 DIFDGIYLDG
+936 
-946 IAYFTTPYTPSSDTR
+946 SS
-961 VEAEFTTGTFK
+961 
-972 ECALFGS
+972 
-979 RASLDEKK
+979 
-987 FVCFLLKQTIMNYQF
+987 LK
-1002 NTSFVSCDVPN
+1002 
-1013 YDAKR
+1013 
-1018 ILIKLKKGLFSY
+1018 
-1030 TKGLR
+1030 
-1035 KQTSTAFTTL
+1035 FTTL
-1045 YNTGP
+1045 GHVGRDKP
-1050 TKPLQSTADVIYPF
+1050 TQADADAQYEQT
-1064 MVEVTQGIQKY
+1064 VEVTSGIQKW
-1075 IIPETGR
+1075 IVPETGR
-1082 YQIVATGAAGGSG
+1082 YLISATGAAGGKG
-1095 GGSSTNNSCKGGFGA
+1095 GGVLTNTACLGGFGA
-1110 IIGGEFDLV
+1110 IISGEFNLT
-1119 ANDELYLL
+1119 AGDELYML
-1127 VGQKGTDNPQVASDA
+1127 VGNKGTDNMQTSGDA
-1142 TTGGGGGMSVVAIK
+1142 TTGAGGGMSVVAIK
-1156 DDTQTDKLFGTIPVR
+1156 DDTQTDMLFSTIPVG
-1171 PLIVAGAGNGGGDAA
+1171 PLVVAGAGNGGGDAK
-1186 YSGTPGNDALL
+1186 YSGVAGADALL
-1197 DEGNSDAFLSKD
+1197 DEGTNDGYLSND

-1220 NSYCGKSFLVGGDAA
+1220 SSYCGKSFLEGGDAA
-1235 SYYYTRNG
+1235 TYTYTRSG
-1243 NGSYAGFGGG
+1243 NSSTAGFGGG
-1253 GSNKDNGAGGG
+1253 GSNLDNGAGGG
-1264 GGGYRG
+1264 GAGYRG
-1270 GVLGSHGGSS
+1270 SYRGASFGGSS

-1287 TATLNTKRTDGL
+1287 TAALNTERTDGI

>member
-10 VDPKFWTLSKATM
+10 VDPKSWTLSKATM

-129 WKLYPSSDIDTN
+129 WKLYPSSDIDNN

-152 FLSTFNEKAITI
+152 FLSTFNENAITI

-273 GTFADP
+273 GKFTDP

-288 GSLNGTASGN
+288 GSLDGTASGN

-309 QLKASIQPKAVRYT
+309 QLKASIQAKAVRYT
-323 CEGRGILNGQSGE
+323 CEGRGILNGQGGE

-350 IINIGRIQCSTTC
+350 IINIGLIQCSTTC

-376 ERYTYPTVSLDE
+376 ERYAYPIVSLDE

-401 AFGATER
+401 ACGATEY

-434 ENGVGEGIVTYDAL
+434 ENDIGEGIVTYDAL

-461 DFTASGA
+461 DFTASGT

-482 FVTDETSTWQAIN
+482 FVTDETNTWQSIN
-495 LTMPEMSSRGIIPA
+495 LTMSEMSSRGIIPA
-509 QLATLDSNVFKA
+509 QLATLDSEVFKA

-536 MVSSIQQTSFTLNNI
+536 MVSSYQQTSFTLNNI

-581 HWQVPTGQPRAIKLY
+581 HWQAPTGQPRAIKLY

-636 GRESELSNIMS
+636 GRESELSNVMS

-657 LVCEADISKITL
+657 LVCEADINKITL
-669 QWQTVG
+669 QWQIVG

-682 VYLGTSEDNLVL
+682 VYLGTSDDNLVL

-701 QTVIENLQNN
+701 QAVLENLQNN

-735 RPLLPI
+735 RPLLPVLVI
-741 LSIQSITA
+741 SDVNTGQTSVMMKLN
-749 GRKEV
+749 
-754 RIVASLPDKYKDYD
+754 LPDRYAEYEGYTKYR
-768 GFVSYKVY
+768 VY
-776 YGTSPQELDTVLTF
+776 YGTDPEVLTDYIEVTDTNVSVTNLVTDTQYYF
-790 SSLDITISGLSTDV
+790 YATGLTE
-804 QYFFYVTGCTDTEES
+804 TEES
-819 TPSDMVSAATDPYS
+819 TPSDVVSAATD
-833 ADVYEEEC
+833 
-841 TLSTSPAGDF
+841 
-851 TCPSNF
+851 
-857 VIGAVSTRGTIDTRR
+857 
-872 FTGVLH
+872 
-878 RVLIYTGDKIEHYY
+878 
-892 LPATLNGA
+892 
-900 SGLLDTVTGS
+900 
-910 FITPT
+910 
-915 EGITC
+915 
-920 VVDEPI
+920 
-926 GVKLIEGTQY
+926 
-936 DIFDGIYLDG
+936 
-946 IAYFTTPYTPSSDTR
+946 SS
-961 VEAEFTTGTFK
+961 
-972 ECALFGS
+972 
-979 RASLDEKK
+979 
-987 FVCFLLKQTIMNYQF
+987 LK
-1002 NTSFVSCDVPN
+1002 
-1013 YDAKR
+1013 
-1018 ILIKLKKGLFSY
+1018 
-1030 TKGLR
+1030 
-1035 KQTSTAFTTL
+1035 FTTL
-1045 YNTGP
+1045 GHVGRDKP
-1050 TKPLQSTADVIYPF
+1050 TQADADAQYEQT
-1064 MVEVTQGIQKY
+1064 VEVTSGIQKW
-1075 IIPETGR
+1075 IVPETGR
-1082 YQIVATGAAGGSG
+1082 YLISATGAAGGKG
-1095 GGSSTNNSCKGGFGA
+1095 GGVLTNTACLGGFGA
-1110 IIGGEFDLV
+1110 IISGEFNLT
-1119 ANDELYLL
+1119 AGDELYML
-1127 VGQKGTDNPQVASDA
+1127 VGNKGTDNMQTSGDA
-1142 TTGGGGGMSVVAIK
+1142 TTGAGGGMSVVAIK
-1156 DDTQTDKLFGTIPVR
+1156 DDTQTDMLFSTIPVR
-1171 PLIVAGAGNGGGDAA
+1171 PLVVAGAGNGGGDAK
-1186 YSGTPGNDALL
+1186 YSGVAGADALL
-1197 DEGNSDAFLSKD
+1197 DEGTNDGYLSND

-1220 NSYCGKSFLVGGDAA
+1220 SSYCGKSFLEGGDAA
-1235 SYYYTRNG
+1235 TYTYTRSG
-1243 NGSYAGFGGG
+1243 NSSTAGFGGG
-1253 GSNKDNGAGGG
+1253 GSNLDDGAGGG
-1264 GGGYRG
+1264 GAGYRG
-1270 GVLGSHGGSS
+1270 SYRGATFGGSS
-1280 YNAGENP
+1280 YNAGGNP
-1287 TATLNTKRTDGL
+1287 TAALNTERTDGI

>member
-10 VDPKFWTLSKATM
+10 VDPKSWTLSKATM

-129 WKLYPSSDIDTN
+129 WKLYPSSDIDNN

-152 FLSTFNEKAITI
+152 FLSTFNENAITI

-273 GTFADP
+273 GKFTDP

-288 GSLNGTASGN
+288 GSLDGTASGN

-309 QLKASIQPKAVRYT
+309 QLKASIQAKAVRYT
-323 CEGRGILNGQSGE
+323 CEGRGILNGQGGE

-350 IINIGRIQCSTTC
+350 IINIGFIQCSTTC

-376 ERYTYPTVSLDE
+376 ERYTYPIVSLDE

-401 AFGATER
+401 AFGATEY

-434 ENGVGEGIVTYDAL
+434 ENGIGEGIVTYDAL

-461 DFTASGA
+461 DFTASGT

-482 FVTDETSTWQAIN
+482 FVTDETNTWQSIN
-495 LTMPEMSSRGIIPA
+495 LTMSEMSSRGIIPA
-509 QLATLDSNVFKA
+509 QLATLDSEVFKA

-536 MVSSIQQTSFTLNNI
+536 MVSSYQQTSFTLNNI

-581 HWQVPTGQPRAIKLY
+581 HWQAPTGQPRAIKLY

-636 GRESELSNIMS
+636 GRESELSNVMS

-669 QWQTVG
+669 QWQIVG

-682 VYLGTSEDNLVL
+682 VYLGTSDDNLVL

-701 QTVIENLQNN
+701 QAVLENLQNN

-735 RPLLPI
+735 RPLLPVLVI
-741 LSIQSITA
+741 SDVNTGQTSVMMKLN
-749 GRKEV
+749 
-754 RIVASLPDKYKDYD
+754 LPDRYAEYEGYTKYR
-768 GFVSYKVY
+768 VY
-776 YGTSPQELDTVLTF
+776 YGTDPEVLTDYIEVTDTNVSVTNLVTDTQYYF
-790 SSLDITISGLSTDV
+790 YATGLTE
-804 QYFFYVTGCTDTEES
+804 TEES
-819 TPSDMVSAATDPYS
+819 TPSDVVSAATD
-833 ADVYEEEC
+833 
-841 TLSTSPAGDF
+841 
-851 TCPSNF
+851 
-857 VIGAVSTRGTIDTRR
+857 
-872 FTGVLH
+872 
-878 RVLIYTGDKIEHYY
+878 
-892 LPATLNGA
+892 
-900 SGLLDTVTGS
+900 
-910 FITPT
+910 
-915 EGITC
+915 
-920 VVDEPI
+920 
-926 GVKLIEGTQY
+926 
-936 DIFDGIYLDG
+936 
-946 IAYFTTPYTPSSDTR
+946 SS
-961 VEAEFTTGTFK
+961 
-972 ECALFGS
+972 
-979 RASLDEKK
+979 
-987 FVCFLLKQTIMNYQF
+987 LK
-1002 NTSFVSCDVPN
+1002 
-1013 YDAKR
+1013 
-1018 ILIKLKKGLFSY
+1018 
-1030 TKGLR
+1030 
-1035 KQTSTAFTTL
+1035 FTTL
-1045 YNTGP
+1045 GHVGRDKP
-1050 TKPLQSTADVIYPF
+1050 TQADADAQYEQT
-1064 MVEVTQGIQKY
+1064 VEVTSGIQKW
-1075 IIPETGR
+1075 IVPETGR
-1082 YQIVATGAAGGSG
+1082 YLISATGAAGGKG
-1095 GGSSTNNSCKGGFGA
+1095 GGVLTNTACLGGFGA
-1110 IIGGEFDLV
+1110 IISGEFNLT
-1119 ANDELYLL
+1119 AGDELYML
-1127 VGQKGTDNPQVASDA
+1127 VGNKGTDNMQTSGDA
-1142 TTGGGGGMSVVAIK
+1142 TTGAGGGMSVVAIK
-1156 DDTQTDKLFGTIPVR
+1156 DDTQTDMLFSTIPVR
-1171 PLIVAGAGNGGGDAA
+1171 PLVVAGAGNGGGDAK
-1186 YSGTPGNDALL
+1186 YSGVAGADALL
-1197 DEGNSDAFLSKD
+1197 DEGTNDGYLSND

-1220 NSYCGKSFLVGGDAA
+1220 SSYCGKSFLEGGDAA
-1235 SYYYTRNG
+1235 TYTYTRSG
-1243 NGSYAGFGGG
+1243 NSSTAGFGGG
-1253 GSNKDNGAGGG
+1253 GSNLDDGAGGG
-1264 GGGYRG
+1264 GAGYRG
-1270 GVLGSHGGSS
+1270 SYRGASFGGSS

-1287 TATLNTKRTDGL
+1287 TAALNTERTDGI

>member
-10 VDPKFWTLSKATM
+10 VDPKSWTLSKATM

-129 WKLYPSSDIDTN
+129 WKLYPSSDIDNN

-152 FLSTFNEKAITI
+152 FLSTFNENAITI

-176 AMGEAGNLS
+176 AMDEAGNLS

-273 GTFADP
+273 GKFTDP

-288 GSLNGTASGN
+288 DSLDGTASGN

-309 QLKASIQPKAVRYT
+309 QLKASIQAKAVRYT
-323 CEGRGILNGQSGE
+323 CEGRGILNGQGGE

-350 IINIGRIQCSTTC
+350 IINIGLIQCSTTC

-376 ERYTYPTVSLDE
+376 ERYTYPIVSLDE

-401 AFGATER
+401 AFGATEY

-434 ENGVGEGIVTYDAL
+434 ENGIGEGIVTYDAL

-461 DFTASGA
+461 DFTASGT

-482 FVTDETSTWQAIN
+482 FVTDETNTWQSIN
-495 LTMPEMSSRGIIPA
+495 LTMSEMSSRGIIPA
-509 QLATLDSNVFKA
+509 QLATLDSEVFKA

-536 MVSSIQQTSFTLNNI
+536 MVSSYQQTSFTLNNI

-581 HWQVPTGQPRAIKLY
+581 HWQAPTGQPRAIKLY

-636 GRESELSNIMS
+636 GRESELSNVMS

-657 LVCEADISKITL
+657 LVCEADINKITL
-669 QWQTVG
+669 QWQIVG

-682 VYLGTSEDNLVL
+682 VYLGTSDDNLVL

-701 QTVIENLQNN
+701 QAVLENLQNN

-735 RPLLPI
+735 RPLLPVLVI
-741 LSIQSITA
+741 SDVNTGQTSVMMKLN
-749 GRKEV
+749 
-754 RIVASLPDKYKDYD
+754 LPDRYAEYEGYTKYR
-768 GFVSYKVY
+768 VY
-776 YGTSPQELDTVLTF
+776 YGTDPEVLTDYIEVTDTNVSVTNLVTDTQYYF
-790 SSLDITISGLSTDV
+790 YATGLTE
-804 QYFFYVTGCTDTEES
+804 TEES
-819 TPSDMVSAATDPYS
+819 TPSDVVSAATD
-833 ADVYEEEC
+833 
-841 TLSTSPAGDF
+841 
-851 TCPSNF
+851 
-857 VIGAVSTRGTIDTRR
+857 
-872 FTGVLH
+872 
-878 RVLIYTGDKIEHYY
+878 
-892 LPATLNGA
+892 
-900 SGLLDTVTGS
+900 
-910 FITPT
+910 
-915 EGITC
+915 
-920 VVDEPI
+920 
-926 GVKLIEGTQY
+926 
-936 DIFDGIYLDG
+936 
-946 IAYFTTPYTPSSDTR
+946 SS
-961 VEAEFTTGTFK
+961 
-972 ECALFGS
+972 
-979 RASLDEKK
+979 
-987 FVCFLLKQTIMNYQF
+987 LK
-1002 NTSFVSCDVPN
+1002 
-1013 YDAKR
+1013 
-1018 ILIKLKKGLFSY
+1018 
-1030 TKGLR
+1030 
-1035 KQTSTAFTTL
+1035 FTTL
-1045 YNTGP
+1045 GHVGRDKP
-1050 TKPLQSTADVIYPF
+1050 TQADADAQYEQT
-1064 MVEVTQGIQKY
+1064 VEVTSGIQKW
-1075 IIPETGR
+1075 IVPETGR
-1082 YQIVATGAAGGSG
+1082 YLISATGAAGGKG
-1095 GGSSTNNSCKGGFGA
+1095 GGVLTNTACLGGFGA
-1110 IIGGEFDLV
+1110 IISGEFNLT
-1119 ANDELYLL
+1119 AGDELYML
-1127 VGQKGTDNPQVASDA
+1127 VGNKGTDNMQTSGDA
-1142 TTGGGGGMSVVAIK
+1142 TTGAGGGMSVVAIK
-1156 DDTQTDKLFGTIPVR
+1156 DDTQTDMLFSTIPVR
-1171 PLIVAGAGNGGGDAA
+1171 PLVVAGAGNGGGDAK
-1186 YSGTPGNDALL
+1186 YSGVAGADALL
-1197 DEGNSDAFLSKD
+1197 DEGTNDGYLSND

-1220 NSYCGKSFLVGGDAA
+1220 SSYCGKSFLEGGDAA
-1235 SYYYTRNG
+1235 TNTYTRSG
-1243 NGSYAGFGGG
+1243 NSSTAGFGGG
-1253 GSNKDNGAGGG
+1253 GSNLDDGAGGG
-1264 GGGYRG
+1264 GAGYRG
-1270 GVLGSHGGSS
+1270 SYRGATFGGSS
-1280 YNAGENP
+1280 YNAGGNP
-1287 TATLNTKRTDGL
+1287 TAALNTERTDGL